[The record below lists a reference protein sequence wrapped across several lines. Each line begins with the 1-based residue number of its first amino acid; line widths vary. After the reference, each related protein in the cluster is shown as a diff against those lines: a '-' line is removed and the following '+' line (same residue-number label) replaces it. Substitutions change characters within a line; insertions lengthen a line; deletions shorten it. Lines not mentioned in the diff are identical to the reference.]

1 MWFRIELP
9 QSMVLTELQ
18 FDSPTAGGGR
28 SGLPVTA
35 TSPRSYRV
43 EVSTDGTSWT
53 EVAQGQGG
61 ARTTTIVFAPVTARM
76 VRITQTADAKEAP
89 SWSMER
95 LRLFQ
100 PAGGA
105 VAK

>member
-9 QSMVLTELQ
+9 QSIVLTELQ

-61 ARTTTIVFAPVTARM
+61 ARTTTIVFSPVTARM
-76 VRITQTADAKEAP
+76 VRITQTADAKDTP

-95 LRLFQ
+95 LRVFQ
-100 PAGGA
+100 PAGDGA
-105 VAK
+105 VK